1 MSRPRCCA
9 SSPASSLLP
18 ASLPAPRLAMTVA
31 MRGAK
36 YGVSAVFADALHA
49 QTALFWAL
57 MVVAFGLG
65 YIGGRLR

>member
-1 MSRPRCCA
+1 
-9 SSPASSLLP
+9 
-18 ASLPAPRLAMTVA
+18 MTVA

-36 YGVSAVFADALHA
+36 FGASAVFADALHA